1 MVQQAQ
7 AELQVTPRDVLGK
20 KVRRLRREGLIPANV
35 YGRGLE
41 SVAIQVTRNDLVH
54 VLRTAGRNEIIYL
67 RLDGDEP
74 RPTFLRQVQRNPIT
88 DAILHVDFYQI
99 SLKEKV
105 QMEVPLSLVG
115 TAPAEQTY
123 GGTVLLSLD
132 RITVEGLPTEI
143 PSVIEVDVSG
153 LEEID
158 ATVSVAELNVPGQV
172 TVLTDIEQVVAKV
185 APPHVEKVEEEVVK
199 EAVEG
204 EAAEEGEEAGKPGAE
219 ADEAGQG

>member
-67 RLDGDEP
+67 RLDGDEL

-204 EAAEEGEEAGKPGAE
+204 EAAEEGEEAGKPRAE
-219 ADEAGQG
+219 AAESGQG